1 MGNIKENSTV
11 KIVQK
16 KTGEMRVLSLH
27 PIALNIL
34 GERKT
39 GLVFK
44 LTTADGANKLVAK
57 CCDDANLNKH
67 ITWHCA
73 RHSFSVL
80 LQDKGTDVET
90 VGRMMG
96 HTIIDIEKPMPWKQ

>member
-1 MGNIKENSTV
+1 MKPLKWENINENGIV

-16 KTGEMRVLSLH
+16 KTGEMVDLPLH

-44 LTTADGANKLVAK
+44 LPTADGANKLLGK
-57 CCDDANLNKH
+57 WCDDANLNKH
-67 ITWHCA
+67 ITWHCGNTGNA
-73 RHSFSVL
+73 EPHSPFPIHFYV
-80 LQDKGTDVET
+80 
-90 VGRMMG
+90 
-96 HTIIDIEKPMPWKQ
+96 